1 MERAQRLGN
10 GGENRSVGKEE
21 THSDTHTHTRPPGA
35 KMKFSRPLFLQ
46 QIQLLKA
53 LVQRAVTS
61 LMVRLEK
68 ADGCR
73 Q

>member
-1 MERAQRLGN
+1 MPRPER
-10 GGENRSVGKEE
+10 
-21 THSDTHTHTRPPGA
+21 THTRAHPHSRLPGA

-46 QIQLLKA
+46 QIQLPKA

-61 LMVRLEK
+61 LMARLEK
-68 ADGCR
+68 ADGRR

>member
-1 MERAQRLGN
+1 MPRPER
-10 GGENRSVGKEE
+10 
-21 THSDTHTHTRPPGA
+21 THTRAHAHPLAQRPPGA

-46 QIQLLKA
+46 QIQLPKA

-61 LMVRLEK
+61 LMARLEK
-68 ADGCR
+68 ADGRR